1 MITDDQAFEF
11 APQTD
16 EYTQLLTELHNEYCA
31 EQPADVLQFCSNF
44 FIRKLEE
51 QRLAH
56 RNNQNNHGPI
66 FGSNMK
72 KVYSIKLTR
81 FVANMRIHR

>member
-1 MITDDQAFEF
+1 MMTDEQPFEF

-16 EYTQLLTELHNEYCA
+16 EYTQLLTDLHNEYCM

-51 QRLAH
+51 QRMAY
-56 RNNQNNHGPI
+56 RNSNSNNNQM
-66 FGSNMK
+66 FDSK
-72 KVYSIKLTR
+72 KFFCLFNALSVLI
-81 FVANMRIHR
+81 

>member
-1 MITDDQAFEF
+1 MISDDQAFEF
-11 APQTD
+11 APQVD
-16 EYTQLLTELHNEYCA
+16 EYTQLLTELHNEYCS

-56 RNNQNNHGPI
+56 RNNQNNN
-66 FGSNMK
+66 GSMFESKFYLPLNRYK
-72 KVYSIKLTR
+72 NIKRNST
-81 FVANMRIHR
+81 I

>member
-1 MITDDQAFEF
+1 MITDEQPFEF

-16 EYTQLLTELHNEYCA
+16 EYTQLLTDLHNEYCI

-51 QRLAH
+51 QRMAH
-56 RNNQNNHGPI
+56 RNSNSNNNQMFDSKI
-66 FGSNMK
+66 SLYLFFLVLVLISF
-72 KVYSIKLTR
+72 LL
-81 FVANMRIHR
+81 

>member
-1 MITDDQAFEF
+1 MITDEQAFEF

-16 EYTQLLTELHNEYCA
+16 EYTQLLTELHNEYCT

-56 RNNQNNHGPI
+56 RNSNNNHGSI
-66 FGSNMK
+66 FGSK
-72 KVYSIKLTR
+72 IQKFIR
-81 FVANMRIHR
+81 